1 MKNIFNYLKYIVKNA
16 SGRPVY
22 TGKAKNLRSRISS
35 YFNVSGNNGP
45 QINCLI
51 KELEDQW

>member
-1 MKNIFNYLKYIVKNA
+1 MKNA
-16 SGRPVY
+16 SGRPIY
-22 TGKAKNLRSRISS
+22 IGKAKNLRSRASS
-35 YFNVSGNNGP
+35 YFVSGNNRP

>member
-1 MKNIFNYLKYIVKNA
+1 MKNA
-16 SGRPVY
+16 SGRPIY
-22 TGKAKNLRSRISS
+22 IGKAKNLRSRVSS
-35 YFNVSGNNGP
+35 YFNVSGNNRP